1 MSKRTT
7 TQTHKQP
14 TTTQKIIK
22 RNSINKT
29 QKRKHTYTKVHKTI
43 TETQMNKNT
52 TTQTH
57 KQQRTTQQITNNRNK
72 IQIHQK
78 QYKKVTSSSG
88 PATAVGCGRPQKSPG
103 RAQEEPRKSG
113 QSLLKINADLTQ
125 MNADERRLT
134 QINANP

>member
-72 IQIHQK
+72 TQNTSKTIQESYELERASHR
-78 QYKKVTSSSG
+78 
-88 PATAVGCGRPQKSPG
+88 GRL
-103 RAQEEPRKSG
+103 R
-113 QSLLKINADLTQ
+113 
-125 MNADERRLT
+125 
-134 QINANP
+134 